1 MLILL
6 IISLFFVWLI
16 YREWSNQKAF
26 DNFTIGYMAVLA
38 VLAILSAF
46 PVVDHWRFES
56 FLSKMASL
64 LADNKPAKV
73 KCATV
78 FQSVYDKFGF
88 AGLAYYDTGEI
99 ILQYPTCNDLRDYL
113 DSPETANTR
122 EIYSLNVFTHEAMH
136 IRGERNEQKTECQA
150 IQRYVTAAK
159 LLGVRAHIAEQH
171 AQDYYR
177 ISYIRHAYFSPKC
190 APGKEYDENLD
201 EAVW

>member
-1 MLILL
+1 MLILFV
-6 IISLFFVWLI
+6 ISLFFVWLI
-16 YREWSNQKAF
+16 LRELKKDAELNNFDKGYIAF
-26 DNFTIGYMAVLA
+26 LALLA
-38 VLAILSAF
+38 VLACLPI
-46 PVVDHWRFES
+46 VEHWRFES
-56 FLSKMASL
+56 YLSKNASI
-64 LADNKPAKV
+64 LADNKRAKV

-99 ILQYPTCNDLRDYL
+99 ILQYPTCNNLRDYL

-159 LLGVRAHIAEQH
+159 LLGVRAHIAEQN

-177 ISYIRHAYFSPKC
+177 VSYIRHSYFSPKC
-190 APGKEYDENLD
+190 APGKEYDEKLD

>member
-1 MLILL
+1 MLILF
-6 IISLFFVWLI
+6 IVSVFFIWLI
-16 YREWSNQKAF
+16 YREFQNTNDKSHF
-26 DNFTIGYMAVLA
+26 DKGYIA
-38 VLAILSAF
+38 VLAIFAVLSCL
-46 PVVDHWRFES
+46 PILDHWRFES
-56 FLSKMASL
+56 FLSKKASL
-64 LADNKPAKV
+64 LADNKHAKV

-113 DSPETANTR
+113 DAPETANTR

-159 LLGVRAHIAEQH
+159 LLGVRTHIAEQN

-177 ISYIRHAYFSPKC
+177 VSYPRHSYFSSKC
-190 APGKEYDENLD
+190 GPGKEYDENLS
-201 EAVW
+201 ESVW